1 VTAPLPHVLVAEDN
15 VLVADAMRLLFEET
29 GHRVTTAGT
38 IVDVVRAASSEPVDL
53 LLLDLGLSDGDGL
66 EVLDQLRAR
75 GALPRVSVALTGR
88 DEPEVIARCKEAGCR
103 EVLLKPV
110 PVATL
115 LRKSREW
122 IGGTEVRGSG
132 SPGVRHGAT
141 LCAAHRGLAPV
152 RADFQ

>member
-75 GALPRVSVALTGR
+75 GALPRVIVALTGR
-88 DEPEVIARCKEAGCR
+88 DEPEVIARCKESGCR

-122 IGGTEVRGSG
+122 LGGGMRDAECGMRDT
-132 SPGVRHGAT
+132 
-141 LCAAHRGLAPV
+141 
-152 RADFQ
+152 

>member
-1 VTAPLPHVLVAEDN
+1 VTPPLPHVLVAEDN

-38 IVDVVRAASSEPVDL
+38 IVDVVRAASSDPVDL

-66 EVLDQLRAR
+66 EVLDQLRER
-75 GALPRVSVALTGR
+75 HTLPRVIVALTGR
-88 DEPEVIARCKEAGCR
+88 DEPEIVARCKESGCR

-110 PVATL
+110 PVAAL

-122 IGGTEVRGSG
+122 LGGGG
-132 SPGVRHGAT
+132 PGVRGPGDRNT
-141 LCAAHRGLAPV
+141 
-152 RADFQ
+152 